1 MNVFKK
7 NTAFSFSTEPFPA
20 FRCDLTYGRNK
31 KDFAFLPCNVAG
43 GDLQDGKFKV
53 IKTQAKGT
61 IMVVDGT
68 DETNK
73 ILLFVGISDGFRG
86 SSGIE
91 EKSEDVQIISQ
102 AQARSAC
109 DGQSEYICILPES
122 GSISLYSRGR
132 RTDYIVEYTNK
143 NGQLVET
150 RYERSEWNTY
160 KAIGQEQE
168 EEFETL

>member
-7 NTAFSFSTEPFPA
+7 HTAFGFSTEPFAA
-20 FRCDLTYGRNK
+20 FRCDISYGRNK
-31 KDFAFLPCNVAG
+31 KDFAFLPCTIAG
-43 GDLQDGKFKV
+43 GELENGKFKV

-61 IMVVDGT
+61 IMIVEGEDTT
-68 DETNK
+68 DK

-91 EKSEDVQIISQ
+91 EKGEEVQIIAQSQ
-102 AQARSAC
+102 ASNAC
-109 DGQSEYICILPES
+109 DGQSEYICIIPEGS
-122 GSISLYSRGR
+122 SISLYSRGR

-143 NGQLVET
+143 EGQLVET

-168 EEFETL
+168 EPFETL